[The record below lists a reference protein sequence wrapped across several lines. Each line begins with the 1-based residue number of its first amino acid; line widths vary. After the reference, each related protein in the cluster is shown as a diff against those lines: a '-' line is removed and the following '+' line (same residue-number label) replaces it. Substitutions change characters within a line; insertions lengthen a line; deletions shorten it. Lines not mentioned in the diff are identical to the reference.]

1 MYEQFGQMISFQPS
15 YEVAL
20 TSEWVS
26 DCGLFAFGIIM
37 PLSPAESPVVG
48 LSVCT
53 VSTAWS
59 DGGVSTAATSD
70 LSCSTGAG
78 TITFSSSSSLTSLHL
93 KQGCHLHFENILNF
107 STHTRKV

>member
-1 MYEQFGQMISFQPS
+1 
-15 YEVAL
+15 
-20 TSEWVS
+20 
-26 DCGLFAFGIIM
+26 M
-37 PLSPAESPVVG
+37 PLSPAEGNVVG

-78 TITFSSSSSLTSLHL
+78 IITFSSCSSLTSLHL
-93 KQGCHLHFENILNF
+93 KQGCHLHFENILN
-107 STHTRKV
+107 SSIHTRIS